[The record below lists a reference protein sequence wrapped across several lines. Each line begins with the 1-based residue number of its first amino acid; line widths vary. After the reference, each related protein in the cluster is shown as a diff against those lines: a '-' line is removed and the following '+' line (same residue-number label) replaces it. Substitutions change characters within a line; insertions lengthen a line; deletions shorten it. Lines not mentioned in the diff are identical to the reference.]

1 MQGDELMK
9 ITIDRAKSALMEYV
23 SDEFCNRLYDY
34 RKWLVP
40 VFIGSYMPKIDKMI
54 EENKEGLVSLGFMD
68 ENGLICID
76 TVYKKF
82 KDTAEEYGDV
92 IQKMP
97 LLGEVTFTSKDID
110 KLYKIIQYSN

>member
-1 MQGDELMK
+1 MK
-9 ITIDRAKSALMEYV
+9 VTIDKFKNAVMEYV

-40 VFIGSYMPKIDKMI
+40 VFVGSYMPKIDQMI
-54 EENKEGLVSLGFMD
+54 EENKEGLVGMGFMD

-82 KDTAEEYGDV
+82 KETAEEYGDV
-92 IQKMP
+92 IQKLP

-110 KLYKIIQYSN
+110 KLYRLIQYGN

>member
-1 MQGDELMK
+1 MWGDELMK
-9 ITIDRAKSALMEYV
+9 ITVDRAKSALMEYI

-40 VFIGSYMPKIDKMI
+40 VFIGSYMPKLDKMI

>member
-1 MQGDELMK
+1 MK
-9 ITIDRAKSALMEYV
+9 VTVDKFKNAVMEYI

-40 VFIGSYMPKIDKMI
+40 VFVGSYMPKVDKMI
-54 EENKEGLVSLGFMD
+54 EDNKEGLVGMGFMD

-76 TVYKKF
+76 AVYKKF
-82 KDTAEEYGDV
+82 KETAEEYGDV
-92 IQKMP
+92 IQKLP

-110 KLYKIIQYSN
+110 KLYRLIQYGN

>member
-1 MQGDELMK
+1 MK
-9 ITIDRAKSALMEYV
+9 VTVDKFKNAVMEYI

-40 VFIGSYMPKIDKMI
+40 VFVGSYMPKLDQMI
-54 EENKEGLVSLGFMD
+54 EDNKEGLIGMGFMD
-68 ENGLICID
+68 ENHLICID

-82 KDTAEEYGDV
+82 KETAEEYGDL
-92 IQKMP
+92 IQKLP

-110 KLYKIIQYSN
+110 KLYRLIQYGN

>member
-9 ITIDRAKSALMEYV
+9 ITSDRAKSALMEYV